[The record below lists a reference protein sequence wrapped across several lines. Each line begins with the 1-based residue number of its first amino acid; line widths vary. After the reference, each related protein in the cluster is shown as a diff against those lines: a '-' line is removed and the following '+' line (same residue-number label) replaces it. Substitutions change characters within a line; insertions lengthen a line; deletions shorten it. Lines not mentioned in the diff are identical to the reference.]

1 MSGNQWGPPPGQQY
15 PPQQPPRW
23 QPGPGQQAPGYGA
36 PPPAGRPPQG
46 PPYQG
51 PPGPPGPP
59 QGPPSGPPY
68 QGPPYQG
75 PGQPFQGQP
84 FHGQPQFGWGT
95 PPGGPRPP
103 KKGRGGIIALFV
115 ILGVVVVGVIGLKIA
130 SSIMK
135 GDGDPSYAEPTTTSS
150 YSPTTEPST
159 EPSGQPSTRPTVRPT
174 TTQPT
179 TQAPRPTTT
188 RSTTSTPKTNPGPS
202 DTDLVLRNKL
212 YKAGAMSSVN
222 CKESRSRQSTAA
234 GARANYKN
242 LLGCLN
248 KAWAP
253 LIAKAGGRVKSP
265 NVITFSGTVQSPCGA
280 KSDSGPPFYCGTN
293 DTIYMNLTED
303 VGNYNKYTQSYSKVW
318 ARMWMLHQFAHEY
331 GHHVQNQTGIL
342 QAYARIRYER
352 ATYAQELQDS
362 RRLELQA
369 SCFSDIFIGS
379 NRRTYPITGQS
390 LVQWRWLI
398 ANTIDNAHDHG
409 APPIHNYWA
418 LRGWNGRNPNAC
430 NTWAAS
436 AGQVQ

>member
-1 MSGNQWGPPPGQQY
+1 V
-15 PPQQPPRW
+15 
-23 QPGPGQQAPGYGA
+23 
-36 PPPAGRPPQG
+36 
-46 PPYQG
+46 
-51 PPGPPGPP
+51 
-59 QGPPSGPPY
+59 
-68 QGPPYQG
+68 
-75 PGQPFQGQP
+75 
-84 FHGQPQFGWGT
+84 
-95 PPGGPRPP
+95 
-103 KKGRGGIIALFV
+103 IALFV
-115 ILGVVVVGVIGLKIA
+115 VLGVVVIGVIGLKIA
-130 SSIMK
+130 SSILK
-135 GDGDPSYAEPTTTSS
+135 GHGDPSYAEPTTTSS

-174 TTQPT
+174 TTRPT
-179 TQAPRPTTT
+179 TQAPVPTTS
-188 RSTTSTPKTNPGPS
+188 RSTASSTPTTNPGPS

-212 YKAGAMSSVN
+212 YKVGAMRSVN
-222 CKESRSRQSTAA
+222 CKESKSRQSTAA

-242 LLGCLN
+242 LLACLN

-253 LIAKAGGRVKSP
+253 MVTKAGGRFRSP

-280 KSDSGPPFYCGTN
+280 HGDSGPPFFCGTN

-303 VGNYNKYTQSYSKVW
+303 VGNYNRYTQSYSKVW

-352 ATYAQELQDS
+352 ATYTQELQDS

-379 NRRTYPITGQS
+379 NRRSYPITGQS
-390 LVQWRWLI
+390 QVQWRWLI
-398 ANTIDNAHDHG
+398 ANTIDNGHDHG

-436 AGQVQ
+436 AAQVS